1 MIRRLFV
8 LVATVLFSTSL
19 LADEIKGAAFAIAIE
34 DGDSEAIKQL
44 LDDGAAV
51 DTWIEYGE
59 HKITPLMKASWDGE
73 NAIVEILLAAGAKVN
88 ATASDDGATALMSAV
103 TRGHIDVIHTLL
115 KAGADVSPKNTYG
128 FNAFTT
134 AVAAGNEE
142 VAGMLLAA
150 GAKLNEGAHMLTPL
164 QFAASAGNVNM
175 IRFLVSHGADV
186 NYGAKKGEQTALL
199 SAIYGAHA
207 EAVKTLIELKAS
219 VNTKTKDGDTPLTAA
234 RKGDQEDIIAILKAA
249 GAKK

>member
-1 MIRRLFV
+1 MVRRLFI
-8 LVATVLFSTSL
+8 LVAAALFCLPLT
-19 LADEIKGAAFAIAIE
+19 ADEIKGSQFAIAIE

-44 LDDGAAV
+44 LDDGAAA

-73 NAIVEILLAAGAKVN
+73 NAIVEILLASGAKVN
-88 ATASDDGATALMSAV
+88 ATASDDGGTALMNAV
-103 TRGHIDVIHTLL
+103 TRGHIEVIRTLL

-128 FNAFTT
+128 FNVFTS
-134 AVAAGNEE
+134 AVAAGNQE
-142 VAGMLLAA
+142 VAGMLLEA
-150 GAKLNEGAHMLTPL
+150 GAKVNEGAHMLTPL
-164 QFAASAGNVNM
+164 QFAASSGNVDM
-175 IRFLVSHGADV
+175 IRFLAAHGADV

-207 EAVKTLIELKAS
+207 EVVKALIELKAS
-219 VNTKTKDGDTPLTAA
+219 VNTKTKDGDTPLSVA